1 MNVLILL
8 SGVFSS
14 ANGSEKYLAGITYYE
29 FEKEKSLFATIIL
42 EQNLYQNR
50 VLR

>member
-1 MNVLILL
+1 MNLLLL
-8 SGVFSS
+8 SSVLSR
-14 ANGSEKYLAGITYYE
+14 ADGSKKYLTGITYCE